1 MYSVRNSD
9 GNPDMNSEVP
19 DCLYARHLTSSGVC
33 AGGLSD
39 YPAPVQNAD
48 GDSDLQPV
56 DSGCRSDMLGQHL
69 RGKVL
74 SGETRYHSSVRG

>member
-1 MYSVRNSD
+1 
-9 GNPDMNSEVP
+9 MNSEVP
-19 DCLYARHLTSSGVC
+19 DCLYARHLTSSEIY

-74 SGETRYHSSVRG
+74 SGEARYHSSVRG